1 MKNIFWTLVVWFSLQ
16 NYVSAQNLSESQSRT
31 GETQNVEMPIID
43 SITNLKKVDK
53 PNNIVVLKSIQE
65 KTAKKFQLLPKIQSI
80 KEATRI
86 KKHLKI
92 NRIEQTP
99 LKSQKRADTIDT
111 FTKIAWFSLGLAFFF
126 LVRLN
131 LQTLWLLVIG
141 FGYLVL
147 GSLIM
152 WLIANQDTSQWSGI
166 GYIIA
171 WGILV
176 VIPAFIVM
184 FLAIFSYLALVWQ
197 AAVVFNII
205 GFSLLG
211 LGLICLLIANLI

>member
-1 MKNIFWTLVVWFSLQ
+1 MKNTFWTLIIWFCLQ
-16 NYVSAQNLSESQSRT
+16 NTMYAQNLFESQSRT
-31 GETQNVEMPIID
+31 GETQNIEVVIKDTINEI
-43 SITNLKKVDK
+43 KKVDK
-53 PNNIVVLKSIQE
+53 VNKTVTLKATQE
-65 KTAKKFQLLPKIQSI
+65 KAPKKLQLLQKIQSI

-86 KKHLKI
+86 KKHLKT